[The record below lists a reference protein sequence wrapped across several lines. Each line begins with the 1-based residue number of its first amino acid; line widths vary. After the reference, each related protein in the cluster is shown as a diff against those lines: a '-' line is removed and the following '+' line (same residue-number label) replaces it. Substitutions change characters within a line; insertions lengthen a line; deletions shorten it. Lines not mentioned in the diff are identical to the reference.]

1 MRVLTTAWGRGGR
14 RAAALMAVGVAAL
27 TAPAASRAQTDA
39 PTPPALP
46 AVRSYRHTLATSPL
60 AIALGSFSAEYE
72 RVIGGGISVAVGG
85 SRLAGISLDDDEYGD
100 GDDSRETWAHA
111 KLLYY
116 PDDDAPR
123 GVSFG
128 GTVGYHSSY
137 ERNNYPL
144 IGPSSGQGPRT
155 DGGATAGFVADYNR
169 LVGPSRRILVG
180 VGLGARLVL
189 KDVDE
194 ESPLA
199 PGYWDGRLVVGLA
212 F

>member
-1 MRVLTTAWGRGGR
+1 MCVLTTAWGRGGR

-27 TAPAASRAQTDA
+27 TTPAASRAQTDA
-39 PTPPALP
+39 PTPPPALP

-116 PDDDAPR
+116 P
-123 GVSFG
+123 
-128 GTVGYHSSY
+128 
-137 ERNNYPL
+137 
-144 IGPSSGQGPRT
+144 
-155 DGGATAGFVADYNR
+155 
-169 LVGPSRRILVG
+169 
-180 VGLGARLVL
+180 
-189 KDVDE
+189 
-194 ESPLA
+194 
-199 PGYWDGRLVVGLA
+199 
-212 F
+212 